1 MWVWLSVCSCA
12 RRWKFC
18 STIKNNYLIKS
29 SSSAITTCLP
39 WIDPC
44 SSKYG
49 NTQASCV
56 SVCITTEGWMSTAWQ
71 KLIHNCVWFTERWY
85 CHCMF
90 SEACCVQL
98 LLIVWKGRGV
108 EYEPKRFIDFFSE
121 AEWIIFNAHTL
132 SIFWPTITILAM
144 MRVCVCPDALEN
156 HILYTLLIS
165 DWGHQ

>member
-18 STIKNNYLIKS
+18 STIKNNYLIKT

-44 SSKYG
+44 SSKYS

-56 SVCITTEGWMSTAWQ
+56 SVCITEGWMSTAWQ
-71 KLIHNCVWFTERWY
+71 NLIHNC
-85 CHCMF
+85 
-90 SEACCVQL
+90 
-98 LLIVWKGRGV
+98 LIHWEVILSLYVFRSMRCTTSSDCLKWKGGGIWA
-108 EYEPKRFIDFFSE
+108 KALHWFFFSE

>member
-18 STIKNNYLIKS
+18 STIKNNYLIKT

-44 SSKYG
+44 SSKYS

-56 SVCITTEGWMSTAWQ
+56 SVCITEGWMSTAWQ
-71 KLIHNCVWFTERWY
+71 NLIHNWFTERWY

-90 SEACCVQL
+90 SEACGVQL
-98 LLIVWKGRGV
+98 LLIVWNGRGV
-108 EYEPKRFIDFFSE
+108 EYEPKRFIDFFFQRQNES
-121 AEWIIFNAHTL
+121 FL
-132 SIFWPTITILAM
+132 M
-144 MRVCVCPDALEN
+144 
-156 HILYTLLIS
+156 HIL
-165 DWGHQ
+165 